1 MLCHIPGATFLH
13 NTIVMTHT
21 TGTFVKG
28 TSRRWNLETTFL
40 GILGIALIY
49 IALAIDPHLSVIEET
64 IVLVVFLGALLG
76 VAPIPFPNLKNR
88 TWLYPIIAGLL
99 SAFMDSFLVL
109 LMVAAIPIQGKKK
122 DILAF
127 KAYAMMAALIG
138 GLLIYFGEVYALP
151 HYLKY
156 GLHHIYDALPLFVPV
171 LIFLGVLGYLVQR
184 LAITITPHETTLEE
198 GLEKAYGEEHLDEA
212 NAKRGWENIVEFVIG
227 VGIIL
232 FTHNVLLALGI
243 LFTYAFASGQGEDL
257 LHVIKTETEVGVMLL
272 LFTAWVIFEPVQP
285 LLQLFTGFHALWPS
299 MINAVFSGALLPAG
313 GNVWREIS
321 VISAGAL
328 FLPISS
334 LVGVMLFKTLKEW
347 WAYLK
352 LSIPM
357 MLLWLILSLGWFTYI
372 WPHAEPMFFHLFNIG
387 GYHVVTESEE

>member
-1 MLCHIPGATFLH
+1 MSHSAAGVFI
-13 NTIVMTHT
+13 
-21 TGTFVKG
+21 KG
-28 TSRRWNLETTFL
+28 SKRQWNLETTFL
-40 GILGIALIY
+40 GLLGAALIY
-49 IALAIDPHLSVIEET
+49 IALVFNPHLSIIEET

-76 VAPIPFPNLKNR
+76 VAPIPFPNLKHR
-88 TWLYPIIAGLL
+88 RWLYPLVAGLL

-109 LMVAAIPIQGKKK
+109 LMVAAIPVKGEQKEVLK
-122 DILAF
+122 F

-156 GLHHIYDALPLFVPV
+156 GMNRIYDGLPLLVPI

-184 LAITITPHETTLEE
+184 MKIEITARESTLEE
-198 GLEKAYGEEHLDEA
+198 GLEKAYGHEDISDM
-212 NAKRGWENIVEFVIG
+212 NVKRKWENIVEFVIG
-227 VGIIL
+227 IGIIL
-232 FTHNVLLALGI
+232 FTHNAILALGV
-243 LFTYAFASGQGEDL
+243 LFAYAFLSGQGEDL

-272 LFTAWVIFEPVQP
+272 LLTAWVIFNPVQP

-313 GNVWREIS
+313 GDVWKEIS

-334 LVGVMLFKTLKEW
+334 LVGVMLFKTMKEW
-347 WAYLK
+347 WAYVK
-352 LSIPM
+352 LSVPM
-357 MLLWLILSLGWFTYI
+357 MILWLVLSLGWFTYI
-372 WPHAEPMFFHLFNIG
+372 WPSMEPVFFNTFNID
-387 GYHVVTESEE
+387 GYEAVSEPNGLETDHE